1 VIAMTRSDFSRKTL
15 ISLPNVLTYL
25 RMATIPVI
33 VVMLTPPAW
42 PESQNAAFVLFLIA
56 SITDYLDGILARRHN
71 LVTSLGKLLDP
82 LADKLL
88 TSAVMIMLIPHG
100 KIAAW
105 LVFII
110 IGRDITITGLRSIAA
125 SQGLIINAS
134 RAGKNKMLSQTIGL
148 SFLLLSVPPIQ
159 TLLDSTGMV
168 FLWLSVFLSYWSAR
182 DYCRQ
187 FFYQAKHQDLQ
198 ND

>member
-1 VIAMTRSDFSRKTL
+1 MITMTRSDLSRKNLTS
-15 ISLPNVLTYL
+15 IPNVLTYL

-33 VVMLTPPAW
+33 VVVLIPPASG
-42 PESQNAAFVLFLIA
+42 ESLNTAFVLFVIA

-88 TSAVMIMLIPHG
+88 TSAVMIMLIPLG
-100 KIAAW
+100 KIPAW

-125 SQGLIINAS
+125 SQGLIMDAS
-134 RAGKNKMLSQTIGL
+134 RTGKNKMISQTVGL
-148 SFLLLSVPPIQ
+148 AFLLLSIAPIQ
-159 TLLDSTGMV
+159 HMLDAIGMV
-168 FLWLSVFLSYWSAR
+168 FLWISVILSYWSAR
-182 DYCRQ
+182 DYCHQ
-187 FFYQAKHQDLQ
+187 FYRQAKRQDLHK
-198 ND
+198 D

>member
-1 VIAMTRSDFSRKTL
+1 MIAMTRSDFSRQTL

-25 RMATIPVI
+25 RMATVPVI
-33 VVMLTPPAW
+33 VVMLTSPTS
-42 PESQNAAFVLFLIA
+42 PESQNVAFAFFLVA
-56 SITDYLDGILARRHN
+56 SITDCLDGILARRHN
-71 LVTSLGKLLDP
+71 LVTPVGKLLDP

-100 KIAAW
+100 KIPAW

-134 RAGKNKMLSQTIGL
+134 RTGKNKMISQTIGL
-148 SFLLLSVPPIQ
+148 SFLLLAVPAIQ
-159 TLLDSTGMV
+159 PLLDAAGTV
-168 FLWLSVFLSYWSAR
+168 FLWLSVVLSYWSAR

-187 FFYQAKHQDLQ
+187 FFHQARRQDLQ